1 MTEELMTGE
10 QEGRYVYGI
19 LDCNRNQIL
28 ERKGIGGNGNRVHCC
43 TVRDISAL
51 VSESPVT
58 KYPISRENLLLH
70 QKILEEA
77 MEHHTVLPVR
87 FCTIAENEEQV
98 KRIIAKR
105 YDEFRDLMITM
116 KDVTELGVKALWNNI
131 NQVYQSIL
139 EDNPAVKRLKQSL
152 ERGNMTRGKEYSLKI
167 QLGEMVKQALERKK
181 EKEAE
186 MLVKEL
192 KPLARSF
199 KENPTHGDVMFLNAA
214 LLVEKE
220 KETAIDKVVNRLLG
234 DQERNVRIKYVGPV
248 PIYNF
253 VEIVIHWE

>member
-1 MTEELMTGE
+1 MTGE

-19 LDCNRNQIL
+19 LDCNRDLII
-28 ERKGIGGNGNRVHCC
+28 EKKAIGGNGNRVSCC

-58 KYPISRENLLLH
+58 KYPISRENLMLH

-98 KRIIAKR
+98 KKIIAKR
-105 YDEFRDLMITM
+105 YDEFRDLMIKM
-116 KDVTELGVKALWNNI
+116 KDVTELGVKALWSNI
-131 NQVYQSIL
+131 SLVYQNIV
-139 EDNPAVKRLKQSL
+139 EEHPAIKKLKQIL
-152 ERGNMTRGKEYSLKI
+152 ERGNHTKGKEYSLKI
-167 QLGEMVKQALERKK
+167 QLGEMVKLALERKK

-192 KPLARSF
+192 KPLARSL
-199 KENPTHGDVMFLNAA
+199 KENPTHGDIMFLNAA

-220 KETAIDKVVNRLLG
+220 KETVIDHAVDRLIG
-234 DQERNVRIKYVGPV
+234 DQERNIRIKYIGPV

-253 VEIVIHWE
+253 VDIVIHWE